1 MPRIL
6 SSAFGWW
13 GLGLYGDGRGFPGR
27 RMSTVSKVVFG
38 VSVVLTVGTVAGVH
52 LKQHLDRE
60 RLREGVFRDLE
71 RQARKKENL
80 RILEEQI
87 SLTKKLEADRL
98 QQNSLTPG
106 SSQQTEKQ

>member
-1 MPRIL
+1 M
-6 SSAFGWW
+6 SA
-13 GLGLYGDGRGFPGR
+13 
-27 RMSTVSKVVFG
+27 VSRAVLG
-38 VSVVLTVGTVAGVH
+38 VSVLLTVGTVAGVH
-52 LKQHLDRE
+52 LGQHLERE

-98 QQNSLTPG
+98 QRDTLTPE
-106 SSQQTEKQ
+106 SSRQSAKQ